1 MGQVRWAGWTMAVA
15 TALGISG
22 IQVARADIQSDR
34 PAAIV
39 VYPRIEV
46 DSGETESGEAVN
58 TEIRLTNTNLTAPTL
73 AHCFYLNAN
82 SHCSGGPNDGAICT
96 SDPSICSGLSFCVP
110 GWQEVDFN
118 ILLTPGQPIQWD
130 ARDGLADEDLPLP
143 TGVCINHPV
152 SACGTDSDC
161 TLFPGLAKCT
171 PSNGGTR
178 IPPVPEDPFIG
189 ELKCIEVDANGV
201 PVAQND
207 LKGEALLEEI
217 ETPPSAPDFDV
228 ASYNAI
234 GIQSTGAGPSGDP
247 NVLTLGGPNP
257 EYNGC
262 PNYLILNHFFYDA
275 DDPVPGTDAF
285 IETTL
290 TLVPCSEDFL
300 RQIPGVAVVQ
310 YLVFNEFE
318 QRFSTSKAVKCFQD
332 IELCNIDTSNC
343 ERSIFSVGVS
353 GTLTGQTRINPI
365 GVPPLPSGLLGV
377 AKEEHI
383 SNSSD
388 HDRSAAFNLHM
399 QGARE
404 AADTIT
410 LP

>member
-1 MGQVRWAGWTMAVA
+1 M
-15 TALGISG
+15 
-22 IQVARADIQSDR
+22 
-34 PAAIV
+34 
-39 VYPRIEV
+39 
-46 DSGETESGEAVN
+46 
-58 TEIRLTNTNLTAPTL
+58 
-73 AHCFYLNAN
+73 
-82 SHCSGGPNDGAICT
+82 
-96 SDPSICSGLSFCVP
+96 
-110 GWQEVDFN
+110 
-118 ILLTPGQPIQWD
+118 
-130 ARDGLADEDLPLP
+130 
-143 TGVCINHPV
+143 
-152 SACGTDSDC
+152 
-161 TLFPGLAKCT
+161 
-171 PSNGGTR
+171 
-178 IPPVPEDPFIG
+178 
-189 ELKCIEVDANGV
+189 

>member
-15 TALGISG
+15 TALSISG
-22 IQVARADIQSDR
+22 AQVARADIQSDR

-46 DSGETESGEAVN
+46 DTRFGESDETIN
-58 TEIRLTNTNLTAPTL
+58 TEIRLTNTNQSAAVL

-82 SHCSGGPNDGAICT
+82 SHCSGGPHDGSICT
-96 SDPSICSGLSFCVP
+96 NDPSVCTGLSFCVP
-110 GWQEVDFN
+110 GWQEVDFR
-118 ILLTPGQPIQWD
+118 IQLTPGQPIEWD
-130 ARDGLADEDLPLP
+130 AGDGLADDYLPLP
-143 TGVCINHPV
+143 TGVCLNHPV
-152 SACGTDSDC
+152 STCGADSDC
-161 TLFPGLAKCT
+161 TLFPGPPKCT

-189 ELKCIEVDANGV
+189 ELKCIEIDANGV

-207 LKGEALLEEI
+207 LKGEAILEEI
-217 ETPPSAPDFDV
+217 ETDPPDFDV
-228 ASYNAI
+228 SSYNAI
-234 GIQSTGAGPSGDP
+234 GVQATGAGPTGAP

-262 PNYLILNHFFYDA
+262 PNYLILDHFFYDA
-275 DDPVPGTDAF
+275 DNPVPGTDAF

-300 RQIPGVAVVQ
+300 RQIPGTAVVQ

-318 QRFSTSKAVKCFQD
+318 QRFSTSKAVQCFQD

-343 ERSIFSVGVS
+343 SRSIFNVNVS
-353 GTLTGQTRINPI
+353 GTLTGQTRINAI

-383 SNSSD
+383 SNSED
-388 HDRSAAFNLHM
+388 HDRSASFNLHM
-399 QGARE
+399 QGARSD
-404 AADTIT
+404 ADVITI
-410 LP
+410 P